1 VADETDRWMEGI
13 DGRHEPLLE
22 GIRGTIRI
30 DLDEDGKRRR
40 WFVSIDDGAVVVARR
55 GGAPD
60 CMIRASAKTFGAL
73 VRGERNAVAAV
84 LRGAV
89 TVEGDLELLVRFQR
103 LFPGPPSTSA
113 AKPARGGRS

>member
-1 VADETDRWMEGI
+1 MADATERLMDEI
-13 DGRHEPLLE
+13 HGRHEPLLE
-22 GIRGTIRI
+22 RVRGTIRI
-30 DLDEDGKRRR
+30 DLEEDGKRRR
-40 WFVSIDDGAVVVARR
+40 WFVSIDDGDVAVSRR

-60 CMIRASAKTFGAL
+60 CAIRASAETFGAL

-103 LFPGPPSTSA
+103 LFPGPPSSSP
-113 AKPARGGRS
+113 AKPVKGGRS